1 MPVAANKASAQ
12 PAMRM
17 TVSRRT
23 LAKPLVKPA
32 RSAELKAIAYLP
44 REGVQGFVTRVS
56 RATSLQLIATER
68 AGVRGGLIKD
78 LARQLNLPATRLF
91 EMLGVAKA
99 TAEKKAATNE
109 ALTGA
114 SGQAVL
120 GLVKLLGVVEGI
132 VSRSTHPDAA
142 KFDAARWLGEWLER
156 PQPALDGRK
165 PAELV
170 DTPTGVDVVAR
181 LLGSTESGAY
191 Q

>member
-1 MPVAANKASAQ
+1 MAVAGKKTPARPVQMA
-12 PAMRM
+12 
-17 TVSRRT
+17 VSRRGPG
-23 LAKPLVKPA
+23 KPVA
-32 RSAELKAIAYLP
+32 RRVVSAELKALAYLP
-44 REGVQGFVTRVS
+44 KEGVQGFVTRVS

-68 AGVRGGLIKD
+68 AGVQGGLIKD

-120 GLVKLLGVVEGI
+120 GLVRLLGVVEGI
-132 VSRSTHPDAA
+132 VSRSTHPAA
-142 KFDAARWLGEWLER
+142 ATFDGARWLGAWLER

-181 LLGSTESGAY
+181 LLGSAESGAY